1 MKPSVS
7 FRRARYLLVFF
18 GLLFLFTLRADAQD
32 SHVDNAPAVNSEHS
46 FRLKTSTNLVVVRV
60 VVRGPDGKSVEG
72 LKKEDFRIFDRGKE
86 QSISQFDVEASSLPS
101 NSTVATKSAP
111 STTDSMTV
119 AASSS
124 DRVANF
130 VSLYFD
136 DLNTSDSDLI
146 YARNAVDKY
155 LSTNSRAEDRTAIF
169 TSAEMLS
176 DFTSDLQQIRAALG
190 KLKVSTRA
198 MTRVHNCPDLS
209 DYQAEEIDQQN
220 PDFSEAWQMALDE
233 AAKRCKL
240 LAVDDRSG
248 GSMQEDS
255 PASVKAQSGTAGVP
269 NAENQ
274 LVNMIRMMARKIVFQ
289 TDMQARA
296 YFSQLD
302 RVVDYVAK
310 MPGRKTIIL
319 VSPGF
324 LAKNEQDELDRIVD
338 HAIREQVV
346 ISALDPRGL
355 APPKE
360 SDASRGYISG
370 RPGSAERLNSRR
382 EVVASDILA
391 QVAQD
396 TGGEYFRNNNDLK
409 SGFGELSASTVYYI
423 LAFAPSNL
431 KSDGKFHPL
440 KVELAGRQKGFDL
453 QARRGY
459 FAPKNKVEAES
470 DALRQAAF
478 DSERQTEQ
486 QIREAIASRTETRQ
500 FPVTL
505 NGKLSQGMNGNR
517 DLSLITHLD
526 AKLLHFQKDGKLNS
540 NTLTFAF
547 AVFDEKETMI
557 ISQEKEVKLGIAD
570 AQLADLLRDGINMS
584 MDFQLMPG
592 TYRIREVVTD
602 SEEHH
607 LTATSTRISIP

>member
-1 MKPSVS
+1 MKPSLR
-7 FRRARYLLVFF
+7 FQLAWYLLVFP
-18 GLLFLFTLRADAQD
+18 GLLFLSTLRSVAQD
-32 SHVDNAPAVNSEHS
+32 NHGDNTPAVDSEHA

-60 VVRGPDGKSVEG
+60 VVRGPDGKPVEG

-86 QSISQFDVEASSLPS
+86 QSISQFDVEASSQPS
-101 NSTVATKSAP
+101 HSAATKSVP
-111 STTDSMTV
+111 STTDSI
-119 AASSS
+119 AATGSSA
-124 DRVANF
+124 DRETNF

-136 DLNTSDSDLI
+136 DLNTSDTDLI
-146 YARNAVDKY
+146 YARNAADKY
-155 LSTNSRAEDRTAIF
+155 LSTNSHPEDRTAIF

-176 DFTSDLQQIRAALG
+176 DFTSDLQHIRAALLR
-190 KLKVSTRA
+190 LKVSTRA

-209 DYQAEEIDQQN
+209 DYQAEEINQQT

-233 AAKRCKL
+233 AVKRCKL

-248 GSMQEDS
+248 GLQEDS
-255 PASVKAQSGTAGVP
+255 PAAVKAQTETPGAP

-274 LVNMIRMMARKIVFQ
+274 LVNMIRMRARTIIFQ
-289 TDMQARA
+289 TDMQARVN
-296 YFSQLD
+296 FSQLD
-302 RVVDYVAK
+302 RVIDYMAK
-310 MPGRKTIIL
+310 LPGRKTIIL

-324 LAKNEQDELDRIVD
+324 LAKETQDELDRIVD
-338 HAIREQVV
+338 RAIREQVV

-360 SDASRGYISG
+360 SDASRSYIAG
-370 RPGSAERLNSRR
+370 RPGAAERLNSQR
-382 EVVASDILA
+382 EIVASDVLA

-409 SGFGELSASTVYYI
+409 SGFGALSGSTVYYT

-440 KVELAGRQKGFDL
+440 KVELTARPKGFDL

-459 FAPKNKVEAES
+459 FAPKNKAEAEKEAS
-470 DALRQAAF
+470 RRAAF
-478 DSERQTEQ
+478 DSQRQTEQ
-486 QIREAIASRTETRQ
+486 QIREAISSQTASLQ
-500 FPVTL
+500 LPVTL
-505 NGKLSQGMNGNR
+505 NGKLSEGMNGNR

-526 AKLLHFQKDGKLNS
+526 TKVLHFQKDGKVNS

-547 AVFDEKETMI
+547 AVFDESEAMI
-557 ISQEKEVKLGIAD
+557 TSQEKEVKLAIAD
-570 AQLADLLRDGINMS
+570 TQLADLLRDGINMS
-584 MDFQLMPG
+584 MDFQLKPG
-592 TYRIREVVTD
+592 TYRIREVVAD

-607 LTATSTRISIP
+607 LTAISTSISVP